1 MPVRRVSFFLLFNSL
16 LGPSYLCTYDSSIC
30 SGEPSAGDA
39 DYERAQK
46 AILDAITTV
55 EDRAQRLIASEVE
68 TLFHGQA
75 SASVREPKS
84 QLKKRASKAVTEAT
98 QKVKQSVAEHPGTH
112 VYPFEDHPYPYAH
125 PEINNKHRHRDHRL
139 LQSIEAA
146 EHAVL
151 NAIQAE
157 VGTLFPKDHQGN
169 HSATVQNALQK
180 TAKQVKEHHEHRR
193 NWMLEQ
199 FEKGIDEYSSP
210 DVFLQQ

>member
-1 MPVRRVSFFLLFNSL
+1 MLWVSLFLLFQL
-16 LGPSYLCTYDSSIC
+16 TLMAVSSVRFVDFR
-30 SGEPSAGDA
+30 SGEPSAGDE

-68 TLFHGQA
+68 TLFHGPA
-75 SASVREPKS
+75 PSGEEPKS

-98 QKVKQSVAEHPGTH
+98 QKVKQSVTEHPGTH

-151 NAIQAE
+151 NAIEAE
-157 VGTLFPKDHQGN
+157 VGTLFPKDHESKHN
-169 HSATVQNALQK
+169 ASVQNALQK

>member
-1 MPVRRVSFFLLFNSL
+1 M
-16 LGPSYLCTYDSSIC
+16 DSSAR
-30 SGEPSAGDA
+30 SGKPSVGDE

-68 TLFHGQA
+68 TFFHGKAA
-75 SASVREPKS
+75 SGGEQKS

-98 QKVKQSVAEHPGTH
+98 QKVKQSVTEHPGTH

-125 PEINNKHRHRDHRL
+125 PEINNKHRHRDHRI

-151 NAIQAE
+151 NAIEAE
-157 VGTLFPKDHQGN
+157 VGTLFPKDHEIIHN
-169 HSATVQNALQK
+169 ASVQTALQK
-180 TAKQVKEHHEHRR
+180 TAKQVREHHEHRR
-193 NWMLEQ
+193 HWLLEQ